1 MLARQDNELLTR
13 TNRGTPMGALMRR
26 YWIPALLSWEL
37 PNADSDP
44 LRVRLLGEDMVA
56 FRDTNGRVGMIQ
68 NNCPHRGASLF
79 FGRNEEAGI
88 RCVYHGW
95 KFDITGECVDMPNH
109 HFGLTSEPA
118 ESDSRPAEPSGA
130 WNQSKVHA
138 TAYPCA
144 ERGGIIWVYMGP
156 AESRPEL
163 PDLEWATVPH
173 DHRYISKRIQ
183 ETNYAQA
190 MEGGIDSSHVSF
202 LHKDTGGRRPG
213 STASK
218 YLASDGA
225 PKFEVVD
232 TPYGFVIGARR
243 QAEQEAYYWRITQ
256 WLFPFF
262 SMIPPNGGGPISGHA
277 WVPIDD
283 EHCFTYSMTWHPQ
296 RPLTQSEVDWIANGK
311 GVHAL
316 KMPGTF
322 RPVRNVTNDYMIDR
336 ALQRSGTSFTGITGI
351 SEQDTAVQESMGA
364 IYARTQEHL
373 GAADAAIIQMRR
385 RLMRAAQELEQ
396 GIEPPALDSTVFRV
410 RSVSLLLPRSETA
423 WPEAARDA
431 MTAKPENFFVSVA

>member
-1 MLARQDNELLTR
+1 MLSREDNELLTR
-13 TNRGTPMGALMRR
+13 TNQRTPMGALMRR

-37 PNADSDP
+37 PHADSDP

-56 FRDTNGRVGMIQ
+56 FRDTNGHVGMIQ

-95 KFDITGECVDMPNH
+95 KFDITGDCVDMPNLRSATLREA
-109 HFGLTSEPA
+109 GEPA
-118 ESDSRPAEPSGA
+118 ESDFK
-130 WNQSKVHA
+130 QKVKA
-138 TAYPCA
+138 TAYPCE
-144 ERGGIIWVYMGP
+144 ERGGLIWVYMGP
-156 AESRPEL
+156 PESKPEL
-163 PDLEWATVPH
+163 PDLEWALVP
-173 DHRYISKRIQ
+173 DSHRYLSKRIQ

-202 LHKDTGGRRPG
+202 LHKDTRGSRRPD
-213 STASK
+213 STATK
-218 YLASDGA
+218 YLAADGA

-243 QAEQEAYYWRITQ
+243 QAEEDSYYWRITQ

-262 SMIPPNGGGPISGHA
+262 TMIPPSGGGPISGHA

-296 RPLTQSEVDWIANGK
+296 RPLTQDERDRVVSGQ

-316 KMPGTF
+316 KIPGTF
-322 RPVRNVTNDYMIDR
+322 RPIRNVTNDYMVDR
-336 ALQRSGTSFTGITGI
+336 DLQRSGKSFTGITGI

-364 IYARTQEHL
+364 IYDRTRERL
-373 GAADAAIIQMRR
+373 GASDAAIIQMRR
-385 RLMRAAQELEQ
+385 RLMRAAQELEH
-396 GIEPPALDSTVFRV
+396 GIEPPALDPTVFQV

-423 WPEAARDA
+423 WPEAAREA
-431 MTAKPENFFVSVA
+431 MTAKPEHFFVSVA